1 MIFEFIEEN
10 KFLKVTQS
18 RFQPGDSCEYQ
29 PLLIAHNIYADFD
42 QNPPPEVQSCF
53 LVISKVFDKVGMK
66 SLFIGWKLCISQVVF
81 LACFKVS

>member
-10 KFLKVTQS
+10 KFLNVTQS
-18 RFQPGDSCEYQ
+18 GFQPGDSCEYQ

-42 QNPPPEVQSCF
+42 QNPPLEVQSCF
-53 LVISKVFDKVGMK
+53 VISKVFDKVDMK
-66 SLFIGWKLCISQVVF
+66 GLFIRWKLCISQVVF